1 MNEER
6 PEGRGGNGDWDRG
19 SEKAEGQTRSAVEET
34 KRQAEELAGQADDWL
49 RSMVRE
55 RPFAMVAAAVAGGF
69 LIGRLLSRR

>member
-6 PEGRGGNGDWDRG
+6 PERSGGNGDWDRG
-19 SEKAEGQTRSAVEET
+19 SEKEGARSAVEET

>member
-6 PEGRGGNGDWDRG
+6 PEGRGNGDWDRG
-19 SEKAEGQTRSAVEET
+19 SQQSQARATIEEA
-34 KRQAEELAGQADDWL
+34 KRQAEELADQADDWL

>member
-19 SEKAEGQTRSAVEET
+19 SQKVEGQRSAVEET

>member
-6 PEGRGGNGDWDRG
+6 PERRGGNGDWDRG
-19 SEKAEGQTRSAVEET
+19 SEKEEARSAVEET
-34 KRQAEELAGQADDWL
+34 KRQEEELAGQADDWL

>member
-6 PEGRGGNGDWDRG
+6 PHGGGNGDWDRG
-19 SEKAEGQTRSAVEET
+19 SQSGQSQTRSTIEDT
-34 KRQAEELAGQADDWL
+34 KRQAEEFAEQADDWL

-55 RPFAMVAAAVAGGF
+55 RPFAMVAAAIAGGF